1 MVDGESAPEG
11 AGAQARPPR
20 RGTVFDYDR
29 TVALS
34 DGVFAI
40 ALTLLVLNIPQ
51 PGADGDLWSE
61 LADLLPDLGA
71 YALSFVVI
79 GGMWRYHHIFF
90 RELARI
96 DARLTSLNLLYLGF
110 IALIPFPTGL
120 LADRGDEAPAVIVY
134 AITLAAVTSLGAT
147 MELYAERRGLAA
159 PRQRRFFEY
168 ANVPGVFLL
177 SIPIA
182 LLSPTLAI
190 WSWLLLFVTGRVS
203 QRMEAARR

>member
-1 MVDGESAPEG
+1 MVDGESAAEG
-11 AGAQARPPR
+11 GGQAAPK
-20 RGTVFDYDR
+20 RGSVFDYDR

-51 PGADGDLWSE
+51 VPDEGDLWSQ
-61 LADLLPDLGA
+61 LDDLLPDLGA

-79 GGMWRYHHIFF
+79 AGMWRYHHIFF

-96 DARLTSLNLLYLGF
+96 DARLTRLNLLYLGF

-120 LADRGDEAPAVIVY
+120 LADRGGEAPAVIVY
-134 AITLAAVTSLGAT
+134 AITLTAVTSLAAS

-159 PRQRRFFEY
+159 PRHRSFFEY

-182 LLSPTLAI
+182 LLSPTVAI
-190 WSWLLLFVTGRVS
+190 WSWLLLFVTGRIS
-203 QRMEAARR
+203 DRMEAARG

>member
-1 MVDGESAPEG
+1 MQSI
-11 AGAQARPPR
+11 
-20 RGTVFDYDR
+20 
-29 TVALS
+29 S
-34 DGVFAI
+34 
-40 ALTLLVLNIPQ
+40 LLVTGGCLVATFIY
-51 PGADGDLWSE
+51 L
-61 LADLLPDLGA
+61 LATMREHR
-71 YALSFVVI
+71 V
-79 GGMWRYHHIFF
+79 WRTLYIV
-90 RELARI
+90 
-96 DARLTSLNLLYLGF
+96 SYLGF